1 MRIISA
7 QVLIGPIK
15 IDSYGEQGS
24 NDLIHRGPS
33 CPNIMT
39 PNTMS
44 LNLMNAKHTLKKL
57 WHDAG
62 MPEDS
67 LNHLILSGVDPVMPS
82 SFAIGVAAQSS
93 IAAAALSAVLIGRQR
108 GGPSRSVSVDMR
120 EAALECTGFFSLDG
134 KTPQVWDPIAGLYA
148 CGPEG
153 QDGWV
158 RLHTNF
164 AHHRDGVLKLLG
176 LPLGPTTPRES
187 VAQALKTWNAYDFEE
202 AGAKAGL
209 VVAAVRS
216 FEEWDSHPHAR
227 FVGDQPLIR
236 IERIANADPLKWP
249 DLPRD
254 GPAMPVR
261 PLHGLRVL
269 DLTRILAGPVCG
281 RTLAYYGA
289 DVMLVNSPNLP
300 NIASIA
306 DTSRGKRS
314 THVDL
319 QKPQG
324 VAALQYLLQE
334 AHVFVQGYR
343 PGALARLGF
352 DPMTVA
358 QRRPG
363 IVYVSLSA
371 YGDEGPWSGR
381 RGFDSLVQ
389 TATGFNQAE
398 AQGASEAQPRAMP
411 VQILDYATGF
421 LMAFGTQA
429 ALHRQASEGGSWHV
443 RVSLARTG
451 LWLRSLGRVS
461 DGLAAARPSVE
472 GYTETSDSGFGKLIA
487 MRHAARFSKWPIG
500 TGGLR
505 ASMPPGSDPS
515 RW

>member
-1 MRIISA
+1 
-7 QVLIGPIK
+7 
-15 IDSYGEQGS
+15 
-24 NDLIHRGPS
+24 
-33 CPNIMT
+33 
-39 PNTMS
+39 MS
-44 LNLMNAKHTLKKL
+44 LNPTNAKQTIKTL

-62 MPEDS
+62 MSEDS
-67 LNHLILSGVDPVMPS
+67 LNLLTLTGVDPVMPS
-82 SFAIGVAAQSS
+82 SFAIGDAAQSS
-93 IAAAALSAVLIGRQR
+93 IAAAALAASVIGQQR
-108 GGPSRSVSVDMR
+108 GGPLRPVSVDMK

-134 KTPQVWDPIAGLYA
+134 ETPQVWDPIAGLYA

-176 LPLGPTTPRES
+176 LPTGPGTPREA
-187 VAQALKTWNAYDFEE
+187 VAQALETWSAHKFEHAAAE
-202 AGAKAGL
+202 AGL
-209 VVAAVRS
+209 VVAAARS
-216 FEEWDSHPHAR
+216 FEDWDAHPHAR
-227 FVGDQPLIR
+227 FVRAQPLVR
-236 IERIANADPLKWP
+236 IEKIADADPLKWP

-254 GPAMPVR
+254 EPTHRSR
-261 PLHGLRVL
+261 PLDGLRVL

-314 THVDL
+314 THIDL
-319 QKPQG
+319 HVPQG
-324 VAALQYLLQE
+324 IAALHHLLQD

-352 DPMTVA
+352 DPLTVA
-358 QRRPG
+358 QHRPG

-371 YGDEGPWSGR
+371 YGEEGPWAAR

-398 AQGASEAQPRAMP
+398 AQGASETQPRAMP
-411 VQILDYATGF
+411 VQILDYASGF
-421 LMAFGTQA
+421 LMAFGAQV
-429 ALHRQASEGGSWHV
+429 ALSRQALEGGSWHV

-451 LWLRSLGRVS
+451 LWLRSLGRIS
-461 DGLAAARPSVE
+461 NGLAATKPKIE

-487 MRHAARFSKWPIG
+487 MRHAAHFAGRPIG
-500 TGGLR
+500 SVGLR
-505 ASMPPGSDPS
+505 ASMPPGSHPPQ
-515 RW
+515 W